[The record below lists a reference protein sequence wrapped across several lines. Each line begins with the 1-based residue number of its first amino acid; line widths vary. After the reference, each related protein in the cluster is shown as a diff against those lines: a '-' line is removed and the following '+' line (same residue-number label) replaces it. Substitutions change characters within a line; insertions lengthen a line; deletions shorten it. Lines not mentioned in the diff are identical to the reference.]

1 LVIGCSGLRSTVDG
15 VRLVVV
21 VLRRGGRKTLSAG
34 AHPGVFVLGWA
45 LVGGSDGRLDLAAV
59 P

>member
-1 LVIGCSGLRSTVDG
+1 LVIGCSGLGFTVDG
-15 VRLVVV
+15 AGLVVV
-21 VLRRGGRKTLSAG
+21 VLRRGGRETLSAG

-45 LVGGSDGRLDLAAV
+45 LVGGSDGRLEVAAV